1 MGQKT
6 FCKLRYMAGYS
17 LKNLFRYRKRYTMFG
32 IVLFILSAV
41 FSGALAVY
49 TSETVS
55 WKTADFAMR
64 LAAVTGVL
72 LVILLD
78 VITKLTIAVRQNEL
92 AAVYSLGISMTDY
105 LTAFGFELL
114 VFYGLIWL
122 TVNVM
127 IGMTAGS
134 LNLTQILAGLTVSGF
149 IIGIRLTGVCIRSIR
164 KPSAVYMK
172 EGTK

>member
-1 MGQKT
+1 
-6 FCKLRYMAGYS
+6 MAGYS

-49 TSETVS
+49 TCETVS
-55 WKTADFAMR
+55 WKTADFAIR

-122 TVNVM
+122 TVNIM

-134 LNLTQILAGLTVSGF
+134 LNLTQMLAGLTVSGF
-149 IIGIRLTGVCIRSIR
+149 ITGIRLTGVCIRSIR
-164 KPSAVYMK
+164 KPSAVFMK

>member
-6 FCKLRYMAGYS
+6 LCKLRFMAGHS

-32 IVLFILSAV
+32 IVLFVLAAV
-41 FSGALAVY
+41 FSGSLAVY
-49 TSETVS
+49 TSETVP

-92 AAVYSLGISMTDY
+92 AAVYSLGISMADY

-114 VFYGLIWL
+114 VFYGMIWL

-127 IGMTAGS
+127 IGITAGS
-134 LNLTQILAGLTVSGF
+134 LNLTQILAGLTVSGL
-149 IIGIRLTGVCIRSIR
+149 ITGIRLTGVRIRSIR
-164 KPSAVYMK
+164 KPSEVFMK